1 VAVHALV
8 LITFNPHCLF
18 NPVYGTYFFDE
29 TLAARPPQSV
39 WDSFYSQNKQR
50 LFPGIPFIIGVQSL
64 LGLFMAVRTD
74 KKYLQA
80 RVCKFLFHVRRMPAC
95 GSASSRRC
103 YTAAGSL
110 RSDLI

>member
-1 VAVHALV
+1 VETNAK
-8 LITFNPHCLF
+8 ITTRIHRHTLR
-18 NPVYGTYFFDE
+18 NPVDGTYFFDE
-29 TLAARPPQSV
+29 TFAARPQQSV

-95 GSASSRRC
+95 GSASNR
-103 YTAAGSL
+103 
-110 RSDLI
+110 